1 MRSSAMN
8 KQVAS
13 NLVNKVALVTGGSRG
28 IGAAIAK
35 RLAADG
41 ASVAITY
48 AKDASAASA
57 VVKAIEFNGGKA
69 VAIQADAADA
79 EAVKAAVE
87 KTVATFGRLD
97 VLVNNAGTAI
107 PKPFE
112 ETTVEEMNRVL
123 DINVR
128 GVFIA
133 TQAALRHM
141 KSGGRRIMNNSS
153 VGERVLV
160 PGLVAYSATKGA
172 VKIFTQA
179 LSRELGSRGIA
190 VTNGKVLVRIT
201 AAGVTPLDH
210 TILSGKFHGSK
221 PPLVLGNEGA
231 GVVEDGGGTD
241 FPVGS
246 RVMFFGAYGAFEDGT
261 YREWVSVR
269 KEDLCLIPDNVD
281 DVSAA
286 GIPVAYLTAQVALTL
301 AGFRAGKTV
310 LAPAIG
316 GSIGNAVTQLARA
329 LGAKH
334 AMSSTTNHAKAEQA
348 KALGFNEVVDTSS
361 EKLGDGVRRITSGY
375 GADIVVDGVG
385 GEVLSEA
392 LGVLALGGSLTTLGY
407 SASRK
412 TTIDVTDL
420 IVPQASIR
428 SLNMFLQPQSAITQA
443 WNVIVSL
450 LKSGA
455 IKPIVAKTFP
465 LTEAADALRY
475 LIEGRPFGR
484 VVLTI

>member
-1 MRSSAMN
+1 MRAM
-8 KQVAS
+8 
-13 NLVNKVALVTGGSRG
+13 R
-28 IGAAIAK
+28 
-35 RLAADG
+35 
-41 ASVAITY
+41 
-48 AKDASAASA
+48 
-57 VVKAIEFNGGKA
+57 
-69 VAIQADAADA
+69 A
-79 EAVKAAVE
+79 E
-87 KTVATFGRLD
+87 TFSGYEGLK
-97 VLVNNAGTAI
+97 LLQL
-107 PKPFE
+107 PKP
-112 ETTVEEMNRVL
+112 
-123 DINVR
+123 
-128 GVFIA
+128 
-133 TQAALRHM
+133 
-141 KSGGRRIMNNSS
+141 
-153 VGERVLV
+153 
-160 PGLVAYSATKGA
+160 P
-172 VKIFTQA
+172 
-179 LSRELGSRGIA
+179 
-190 VTNGKVLVRIT
+190 VTDGKVIVRMT

-221 PPLVLGNEGA
+221 APLVLGNEGA

-241 FPVGS
+241 FPVVS

-261 YREWVSVR
+261 YSEWVAVR

-286 GIPVAYLTAQVALTL
+286 GIPVAYLTAQVALTR
-301 AGFRAGKTV
+301 ASFRAGKTV

-334 AMSSTTNHAKAEQA
+334 VMSSTTNHAKAVQA
-348 KALGFNEVVDTSS
+348 KALGFNEVIDTSL
-361 EKLGDGVRRITSGY
+361 EKLGDGVRRITNDY
-375 GADIVVDGVG
+375 GADIVIDGIG

-392 LGVLALGGSLTTLGY
+392 LGALALEGSLTTLGY
-407 SASRK
+407 SASRR
-412 TTIDVTDL
+412 TTIDVTNL

-428 SLNMFLQPQSAITQA
+428 GLNMFAQPKATITEA

-465 LTEAADALRY
+465 LAEVAAALRY

>member
-1 MRSSAMN
+1 MHAMRAETFSGYEGL
-8 KQVAS
+8 K
-13 NLVNKVALVTGGSRG
+13 LVDL
-28 IGAAIAK
+28 
-35 RLAADG
+35 
-41 ASVAITY
+41 
-48 AKDASAASA
+48 
-57 VVKAIEFNGGKA
+57 
-69 VAIQADAADA
+69 
-79 EAVKAAVE
+79 
-87 KTVATFGRLD
+87 
-97 VLVNNAGTAI
+97 
-107 PKPFE
+107 PKP
-112 ETTVEEMNRVL
+112 
-123 DINVR
+123 
-128 GVFIA
+128 
-133 TQAALRHM
+133 
-141 KSGGRRIMNNSS
+141 
-153 VGERVLV
+153 
-160 PGLVAYSATKGA
+160 
-172 VKIFTQA
+172 
-179 LSRELGSRGIA
+179 A
-190 VTNGKVLVRIT
+190 VTDGKVLVRIT

-210 TILSGKFHGSK
+210 TILSGEFPHHLKA
-221 PPLVLGNEGA
+221 PLVLGNEGA
-231 GVVEDGGGTD
+231 GVVEEGGGTD

-246 RVMFFGAYGAFEDGT
+246 RVMFFGTYGAFEDGT
-261 YREWVSVR
+261 DSEWVAVR

-348 KALGFNEVVDTSS
+348 KALGFNEVIDTSL
-361 EKLGDGVRRITSGY
+361 EKLGDGVRRITGGY
-375 GADIVVDGVG
+375 GADIVIDGIG

-392 LGVLALGGSLTTLGY
+392 LGALALGGSLTTLGY

-412 TTIDVTDL
+412 TTIDVTNL

-428 SLNMFLQPQSAITQA
+428 SFSLFSQPASAWAEA
-443 WNVIVSL
+443 WTTLTGL

-455 IKPIVAKTFP
+455 IKPILAKTFP

-475 LIEGRPFGR
+475 LVEGRPFGR